1 MPVRKIL
8 LALGVLCV
16 VGGAALLVAWLHQP
30 RNAAPESVQ
39 TRVETRV
46 SVMTAAKAIPRGA
59 SLKTDDLKPKDLGP
73 NEHLQPGSIVSGQ
86 EGEFL
91 GALSQRDIAEGEPLI
106 ASDFTKANFLAVE
119 LRQGYQAITIPVD
132 AAQSLSGLALQRD
145 YVDVILIQ
153 SFGDKIDIRYR
164 TVGETVVRAVRV
176 MALDQALTRPTG
188 IVAAIVGTNVEA
200 GIPRTVT
207 LEVTEEQAE
216 KLLVA
221 SKLGSF
227 QLSLLPLKVA
237 VANKDPIKL
246 RDWLSPLSFTVAAS
260 DKLEDH
266 RNSKPVWAK
275 DVSPAISEPA
285 ISEIGKPE
293 PPQAAAPSRAPPSS
307 PCPPVTGSTLDKSVR
322 CAPSNSV
329 YYRAPAG
336 ATPEAGQEAP
346 QQGQSPGVR
355 AAPAPQQQG
364 NQNE

>member
-8 LALGVLCV
+8 LALGVVCV
-16 VGGAALLVAWLHQP
+16 LGGVALLVVWLGQA
-30 RNAAPESVQ
+30 RKAAPESVQ

-46 SVMTAAKAIPRGA
+46 SVITAATAIPRGA
-59 SLKTDDLKPKDLGP
+59 SLKSDNLKSKELGP

-106 ASDFTKANFLAVE
+106 ASDFTKANFLAME
-119 LRQGYQAITIPVD
+119 LKPGYQAITIPVD
-132 AAQSLSGLALQRD
+132 AAQSLSGLALQHD

-153 SFGDKIDIRYR
+153 SFGDKINIRYR
-164 TVGETVVRAVRV
+164 TVGETVVRGVRV
-176 MALDQALTRPTG
+176 MALDQSLTRPIG
-188 IVAAIVGTNVEA
+188 VMAAVVGANVEA
-200 GIPRTVT
+200 AIPRTVT

-237 VANKDPIKL
+237 VAIKDPIKL
-246 RDWLSPLSFTVAAS
+246 RDWFSPLSLKVAAA

-266 RNSKPVWAK
+266 RNGKPVWAK
-275 DVSPAISEPA
+275 DVSPAVN
-285 ISEIGKPE
+285 EIGKPE
-293 PPQAAAPSRAPPSS
+293 PPQAAEPSRAPPSS

-329 YYRAPAG
+329 YYRAPAN
-336 ATPEAGQEAP
+336 ATPEAGQAP
-346 QQGQSPGVR
+346 QQGQSPDVR
-355 AAPAPQQQG
+355 GAPAPRQQG
-364 NQNE
+364 SEND